1 MGTEVGSGTERTG
14 KFGNEVGSGTERTQ
28 VMT

>member
-1 MGTEVGSGTERTG
+1 MGTEVESGTERTG
-14 KFGNEVGSGTERTQ
+14 KFGNEVGSGTERTY

>member
-1 MGTEVGSGTERTG
+1 MGTEVGCGTERTG
-14 KFGNEVGSGTERTQ
+14 KFCNEVGSGIERTW